1 MKRIII
7 FLIFT
12 CVAISITAQR
22 LRVGD
27 GTSRMRITHE
37 YNNVSLSDALRQ
49 LNAEATDYEIN
60 FLYNELEDF
69 RITTSVHR
77 KTIPDAIRQ
86 MIGFYPIRMSIDST
100 EITIECPQKT
110 ANRYKGSIIDE
121 QGQPVA
127 YANIALL
134 NPADSTLLSGGVSNA
149 SGYFAV
155 PCEQHPVLARI
166 SYVGYKTMHLF
177 CNHPEMGTIRMQ
189 PDNIRLKDIKIT
201 GNAIQNSASGY
212 KVNVKSLLYAKDRML
227 TDLLP
232 YLPGI
237 NIDQEKITILGKAAT
252 AYYID
257 GIRNTDPAVLK
268 SLSSERIETI
278 EVDYLAGV
286 DESKSAVGGVIRITT
301 RRDANNG
308 YIGDVRG
315 SLMLQ
320 PSNGLYDQNIANT
333 MSASIGKL
341 YVFNRINLT
350 HNTPKIHE
358 EETYDPKPNSTMG
371 YSTDRQ
377 GKYKRTYLNEYL
389 GFSYEISQSQQLKGS
404 TWYAFADEHIH
415 ETALTSKADGTHI
428 SSRQNP
434 NQSHVVQGVTD
445 YVWKPKPEQ
454 QFDFIVDYLYK
465 RQSDR
470 QHSVQD
476 NEQAQEYSQVQNTHM
491 LRIQPKWQ
499 QPLCKALNLTT
510 GLDYQQT
517 HYSNN
522 LWVRTTMNSYSPAA
536 FAKIEGEAKSIQY
549 EIGLRAQ
556 HTSMR
561 VRTDDVKN
569 NHSDFGI
576 FPTVNFM
583 WMINQKRQHM
593 LNLMYKYSMEDLPY
607 SAIST
612 YRSYTSPYSYETGN
626 PSLKPPTGH
635 ELMLMAKLWGKW
647 TLLGGF
653 IRSNNEIYFVRE
665 QSPES
670 PSVTQIMPYNCA
682 HIEGLMFGMEYLL
695 RIGEVWSSIPKVQ
708 MIHMSGQLQGEHYS
722 NPFTYRL
729 DWRNYFRFS
738 STFSA
743 ALDFHYEPTSHY
755 LDHTLKPVYHV
766 NIQLA
771 KSLYNERLLF
781 TLETKPF
788 VKNRRSI
795 TDNLNV
801 RTTYHNLTREQ
812 YFEFIIKWR
821 FKGGKHLKKQ
831 STVESIQEYKQLEKE
846 K

>member
-1 MKRIII
+1 MNRI
-7 FLIFT
+7 LILLYI
-12 CVAISITAQR
+12 CLGAIYAYGQHISHI
-22 LRVGD
+22 
-27 GTSRMRITHE
+27 
-37 YNNVSLSDALRQ
+37 YNNESLSEALRQ
-49 LNAEATDYEIN
+49 LNEQTEEYTIS

-69 RITTSVHR
+69 HITTSIHR
-77 KTIPDAIRQ
+77 KTVPDAIRQ
-86 MIGFYPIRMSIDST
+86 MIGFYPIRMT
-100 EITIECPQKT
+100 VEGKEIIVECPQKS
-110 ANRYKGSIIDE
+110 APRYKGTIIDE
-121 QGQPVA
+121 RGQPVA

-134 NPADSTLLSGGVSNA
+134 SPQDSTLISGGVSNE
-149 SGYFAV
+149 SGYFV
-155 PCEQHPVLARI
+155 IPCEQIPVLARI
-166 SYVGYKTMHLF
+166 SYVGYKTIYRL
-177 CNHPEMGTIRMQ
+177 CDKLEIGTIRML
-189 PDNIRLKDIKIT
+189 PDNIRLKDVKIT

-212 KVNVKSLLYAKDRML
+212 KVNVKSLLFAKDRML

-237 NIDQEKITILGKAAT
+237 NIDQEQITILGKAVT
-252 AYYID
+252 AFYID
-257 GIRNTDPAVLK
+257 GVRNTDPAVLK

-308 YIGDVRG
+308 YSGDVRG
-315 SLMLQ
+315 ALMLQ
-320 PSNGLYDQNIANT
+320 PSNGLYDQHIANT
-333 MSASIGKL
+333 LSASVGKL
-341 YVFNRINLT
+341 YVFNSISLT

-358 EETYDPKPNSTMG
+358 EETYVPKPNSTMG

-389 GFSYEISQSQQLKGS
+389 GFSYEISPSQQLKGS
-404 TWYAFADEHIH
+404 AWYAFADEYIN

-434 NQSHVVQGVTD
+434 NQSHVVQGVAD
-445 YVWKPKPEQ
+445 YVWKPKLEQ

-465 RQSDR
+465 RQRDR
-470 QHSVQD
+470 QHSVLD

-499 QPLCKALNLTT
+499 QPLCKALKLTA

-517 HYSNN
+517 RYSNN

-536 FAKIEGEAKSIQY
+536 FAEIEGEGKSIQY

-561 VRTDDVKN
+561 VRTDDVRN
-569 NHSDFGI
+569 NHNDFGI

-647 TLLGGF
+647 TLLGGY
-653 IRSNNEIYFVRE
+653 IRANNEIYFVRE

-682 HIEGLMFGMEYLL
+682 SIEGLMFGMEYLL
-695 RIGEVWSSIPKVQ
+695 RIGKVWSSVPKAQ
-708 MIHMSGQLQGEHYS
+708 MVHISGQLQGEHYS
-722 NPFTYRL
+722 NPFTFRL
-729 DWRNYFRFS
+729 DWRNDFRFS
-738 STFSA
+738 PTFSA
-743 ALDFHYEPTSHY
+743 TLDFHYEPTSHY

-771 KSLYNERLLF
+771 KSLYNERLLL
-781 TLETKPF
+781 TLDAKPF

-801 RTTYHNLTREQ
+801 RTTYHNLTKEQ
-812 YFEFIIKWR
+812 YLEFIIKWR
-821 FKGGKHLKKQ
+821 FKGGRHLKKQ
-831 STVESIQEYKQLEKE
+831 STVESLQEYKQLEKE